1 MTILVIT
8 QSDAVFEKIEALCGP
23 DIARMHVGGIDEA
36 RASLGAVQPELI
48 LTDLRLPDGD
58 AFDILEDA
66 VHHRAPLAILHANA
80 KDDAEVNQAIHAGAL
95 DTIDINTLSPS
106 GWTHLLARAASSRK
120 LLQRA
125 QESAIAMREKEE
137 FNFALFQHHPAAM
150 VVVDNGGRVVK
161 SNLAMRDLSK
171 KLPALG
177 KPLYD
182 PTTDAFSAEMADEL
196 QKCIHSATG
205 RTFLERETEGR
216 ILTITIAHVPTG
228 AVVIVDDV
236 SERIQTKRESE
247 RRQEQLIHADKMIAL
262 GTLVSGV
269 AHEISNPNNVMILS
283 AGSLNDAMKE
293 IIGLLDAYNEIE
305 GELYIGAQPYSDLR
319 DELPELCGS
328 VLRAAKKIRSLVGD
342 LKTFARPDANTLD
355 EAVDLSAV
363 AKASISLVG
372 SLIKKSTQHF
382 ESDLCP
388 SLPTIP
394 GNAQRLEQVMI
405 NLITNACQAL
415 PNRDAKIK
423 VVTRLDTNTNS
434 VIAEVIDTG
443 EGIPPDSLKRIQDP
457 FFTTKH
463 DTGGTGLGLSI
474 SSKIMD
480 SHGGTLSFEST
491 LGHGTIAS
499 MTIPNNPDAR
509 RKGSDE

>member
-1 MTILVIT
+1 MTIIVIT
-8 QSDAVFEKIEALCGP
+8 QSDTALEKIEALCAP
-23 DIARMHVGGIDEA
+23 DVTRMKVGGIDEA
-36 RASLGAVQPELI
+36 RACLDVVQPELI

-66 VHHRAPLAILHANA
+66 VHHRAPLAILHTNV
-80 KDDAEVNQAIHAGAL
+80 KDDAEVNQAIRAGAL
-95 DTIDINTLSPS
+95 DAIDINTLSSS
-106 GWTHLLARAASSRK
+106 GWTHLLARATSSRK
-120 LLQRA
+120 LLQHA
-125 QESAIAMREKEE
+125 QEAATAMREKEE

-150 VVVDNGGRVVK
+150 VVVDKVGRVVK
-161 SNLAMRDLSK
+161 SNLAMRNLSEE
-171 KLPALG
+171 LPALG

-182 PTTDAFSAEMADEL
+182 PATDAFSADMAEEL
-196 QKCIHSATG
+196 QKCIQSATA
-205 RTFLERETEGR
+205 RTFPECEHQGR
-216 ILTITIAHVPTG
+216 FLTITIAHVPTG

-236 SERIQTKRESE
+236 SEGIQTKRESE

-305 GELYIGAQPYSDLR
+305 GEIYIGAQPYSDLR
-319 DELPELCGS
+319 DELPELSGS
-328 VLRAAKKIRSLVGD
+328 VLRAAEKIRSLVGD
-342 LKTFARPDANTLD
+342 LKTFARPDANTMD
-355 EAVDLSAV
+355 EAVDLSVV

-372 SLIKKSTQHF
+372 SLIKESTQHF
-382 ESDLCP
+382 KSDLCP
-388 SLPTIP
+388 SLPTVP

-415 PNRDAKIK
+415 PNREAGIK
-423 VVTRLDTNTNS
+423 VVTRLDENTNS
-434 VIAEVIDTG
+434 VLAEVIDTG

-474 SSKIMD
+474 SSKILA

-491 LGHGTIAS
+491 LGHGTIAR
-499 MTIPNNPDAR
+499 MTIPNNPDER
-509 RKGSDE
+509 RKGNDE